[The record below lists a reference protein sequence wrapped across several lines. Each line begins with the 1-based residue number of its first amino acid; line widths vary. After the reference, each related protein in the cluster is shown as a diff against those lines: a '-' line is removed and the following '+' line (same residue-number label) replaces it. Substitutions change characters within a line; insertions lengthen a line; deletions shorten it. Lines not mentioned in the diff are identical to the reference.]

1 MVAVVEIIIEFLGNN
16 FLPFKA
22 FGVMCWI
29 ESFKILPFSLMSSIL
44 NQGIVPFS
52 QNSGLFFDGV

>member
-16 FLPFKA
+16 FLFFKA

-29 ESFKILPFSLMSSIL
+29 ESFKILPFSLSSIL

-52 QNSGLFFDGV
+52 QNSGLFFDLAL